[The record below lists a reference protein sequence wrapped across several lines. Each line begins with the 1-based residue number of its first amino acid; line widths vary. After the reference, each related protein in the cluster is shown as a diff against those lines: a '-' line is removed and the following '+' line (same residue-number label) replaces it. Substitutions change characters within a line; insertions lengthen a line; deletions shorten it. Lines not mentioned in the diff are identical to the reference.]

1 MRCERAIGALIDQQA
16 GALSAENAAQLE
28 AHLSACSA
36 CRDEAAAVGRLWA
49 GLGDLRAR
57 PDTSATDRIARALRA
72 AAAAQM
78 GRPGLPWIRAAA
90 YAAILLLGAVIG
102 RLSALPGAEPTAAG
116 DGYLLLLRGPENSLD
131 SGADV
136 VAEYAG
142 WARRLSAEGRLVA
155 AEKLADDALWLP
167 ARSEAQAIGGFFLV
181 NATDMDEAAAIARG
195 GPHLN
200 RGGTI
205 EVRRIDSGGQ
215 R

>member
-1 MRCERAIGALIDQQA
+1 
-16 GALSAENAAQLE
+16 
-28 AHLSACSA
+28 
-36 CRDEAAAVGRLWA
+36 
-49 GLGDLRAR
+49 
-57 PDTSATDRIARALRA
+57 
-72 AAAAQM
+72 
-78 GRPGLPWIRAAA
+78 
-90 YAAILLLGAVIG
+90 
-102 RLSALPGAEPTAAG
+102 
-116 DGYLLLLRGPENSLD
+116 LRGPENSLD